1 MKVYMD
7 RTKCPC
13 WQASCERSFGWRLT
27 RILDGDALLG
37 GCIYAYEEDNQNR
50 ITFFIHDHDND
61 KVLKVDDKNWPDA
74 YDSWLHLWQQQH
86 DAMNNNL

>member
-13 WQASCERSFGWRLT
+13 WQASCERSFGWRLS
-27 RILDGDALLG
+27 RMFDDGEMLLG
-37 GCIYAYEEDNQNR
+37 GCVYAFEEDHQDLV
-50 ITFFIHDHDND
+50 TFIIHDHDSD

-74 YDSWLHLWQQQH
+74 YDSWLTLWQRQTGLGNH
-86 DAMNNNL
+86 